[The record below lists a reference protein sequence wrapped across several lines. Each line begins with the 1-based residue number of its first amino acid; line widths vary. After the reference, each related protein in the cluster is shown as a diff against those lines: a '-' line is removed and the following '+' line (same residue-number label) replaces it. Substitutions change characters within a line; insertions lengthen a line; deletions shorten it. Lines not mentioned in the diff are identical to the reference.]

1 MRSSAA
7 TDEYTRAER
16 IPCVTF
22 EITDLHQPSS
32 SGVLTLGFSQIT
44 QGAGFTGE
52 GVQWHRRSADQT
64 QLHAAPCAWTTHS
77 LRHLLSRAAN
87 VLICLMSARSIPCM
101 SLRCLHGHPC
111 MTGGGAHSA
120 EADDFPP
127 AMAVALVTW
136 VSQMATN
143 TIESSIPLPPRRALL
158 LVLVFCPNDAATASM
173 QRAMPCTRSGQAR
186 RWVRSDQLVREDRH
200 AEEDPGVAGSGVAVE
215 PAQKTPLISASRVLP
230 FGRARW
236 WALWVTPKSARRRV
250 GSCRRQSWATAAGRW
265 CGRPRGAT
273 RAACRS
279 SLIIWRA
286 ICWVARCDRG
296 RSC

>member
-7 TDEYTRAER
+7 TDEYTRAE
-16 IPCVTF
+16 
-22 EITDLHQPSS
+22 TDPLCHFRHHRPAPTIKLRGPQSRVSARSRRGPGSPR
-32 SGVLTLGFSQIT
+32 
-44 QGAGFTGE
+44 E

-143 TIESSIPLPPRRALL
+143 TIESSIPLPPRLGAPRCLCWCSAPTTLL
-158 LVLVFCPNDAATASM
+158 PPRCSGPCPVHGAD
-173 QRAMPCTRSGQAR
+173 R
-186 RWVRSDQLVREDRH
+186 RDVGYGR
-200 AEEDPGVAGSGVAVE
+200 
-215 PAQKTPLISASRVLP
+215 IS
-230 FGRARW
+230 
-236 WALWVTPKSARRRV
+236 
-250 GSCRRQSWATAAGRW
+250 
-265 CGRPRGAT
+265 
-273 RAACRS
+273 
-279 SLIIWRA
+279 
-286 ICWVARCDRG
+286 
-296 RSC
+296 

>member
-44 QGAGFTGE
+44 QGPGLPRE
-52 GVQWHRRSADQT
+52 GVQRHRRSADQA

-143 TIESSIPLPPRRALL
+143 TIGSSIPLPPRLGAPRCLCWCSAPTTLL
-158 LVLVFCPNDAATASM
+158 PPRCSGPCPVHGAD
-173 QRAMPCTRSGQAR
+173 R
-186 RWVRSDQLVREDRH
+186 RDVGYGR
-200 AEEDPGVAGSGVAVE
+200 
-215 PAQKTPLISASRVLP
+215 IS
-230 FGRARW
+230 
-236 WALWVTPKSARRRV
+236 
-250 GSCRRQSWATAAGRW
+250 
-265 CGRPRGAT
+265 
-273 RAACRS
+273 
-279 SLIIWRA
+279 
-286 ICWVARCDRG
+286 
-296 RSC
+296 